1 MTENNFNANLI
12 VISREL
18 SVSSHL
24 MLQSQLFTKVSRN
37 APAGEIAVN
46 AQLLERGGF
55 IFKNSAGVYSYLPL
69 GWRVLQNIA
78 RIIREEMNAIGG
90 QEIFMPALVE
100 RKYLEATGRFDLPV
114 GFDAIEK
121 NGKSPNFSL
130 GWTHEEVL
138 TAIATKFISSYNDL
152 PFSAYQIQ
160 TKFRNE
166 ARAKSG
172 LLRGREFMMKDLYS
186 FHETEEDLNQFYE
199 KVAVAYHKIFS
210 RVGVKAIYA
219 LAAGG
224 DFTLKNT
231 HEFQVIA
238 DVGEDLIYVCSK
250 CGYAENKEISKLKNG
265 AKCPA
270 CDGEVEEKKSIEVGN
285 IFPLGTKYSEAFN
298 LHFTDKN
305 GDKKLVVMGSYGIG
319 LGRLMG
325 TVVELY
331 HDDGGIRWPESI
343 APYSVHLLELND
355 AKGRGIYDSLQRAGV
370 QVLYDDRDMSAGQ
383 KLVESDF
390 IGIPLRIVVSPKLGD
405 GKVELKQRSEK
416 QAEVIA
422 AEVSEI
428 VKRLGK

>member
-1 MTENNFNANLI
+1 
-12 VISREL
+12 
-18 SVSSHL
+18 
-24 MLQSQLFTKVSRN
+24 MLQSKLFTKVSRN
-37 APAGEIAVN
+37 APKGEVAVN

-55 IFKNSAGVYSYLPL
+55 IYKNSAGVYSFLPL
-69 GWRVLQNIA
+69 GWGGMQNIA
-78 RIIREEMNAIGG
+78 RIIREEMDAIGG
-90 QEIFMPALVE
+90 QEIFMAPLVE
-100 RKYLEATGRFDLPV
+100 KKYLEATGRFDVPV

-121 NGKSPNFSL
+121 GREKPNFSL

-138 TAIATKFISSYNDL
+138 TAIAARFVSSYNDL
-152 PFSAYQIQ
+152 PFAAYQIQ

-186 FHETEEDLNQFYE
+186 FHASEEDLNQYYE

-210 RVGVKAIYA
+210 RVGVKAIYT

-231 HEFQVIA
+231 HEFQVVA
-238 DVGEDLIYVCSK
+238 DVGEDIIYLCRT
-250 CGYAENKEISKLKNG
+250 CGYAENKEISKL
-265 AKCPA
+265 ASQSKCPA
-270 CDGEVEEKKSIEVGN
+270 CDGEIEEKKSIEVGN

-298 LHFTDKN
+298 LNFTDTN

-331 HDDGGIRWPESI
+331 HDDGGMQWPEAI
-343 APYSVHLLELND
+343 APYAVHLLELNG
-355 AKGRGIYDSLQRAGV
+355 AKGEQLYASLQGKGV

-383 KLVESDF
+383 KLVESDL
-390 IGIPLRIVVSPKLGD
+390 IGIPWRLVVSPKLS
-405 GKVELKQRSEK
+405 GK
-416 QAEVIA
+416 AEIKYRKNERPEIVRADA
-422 AEVSEI
+422 AEI
-428 VKRLGK
+428 LKKLRQNKK